1 MKRCPRGHFLG
12 GGAAIALVGAA
23 LMRDFVEAA
32 SAADPSDLA
41 TLGAALELESAAI
54 KAYDDAAA
62 TKLLSAGVLKVAL
75 GFRGDHVAHHDA
87 LAAAIRAAGAAPS
100 LKIAHLDY
108 PALTAEA
115 DVLRFAKTVE
125 ERAAS
130 TYLSVVP
137 DLVDRKLAQV
147 AAAIL
152 GVETTHVALLAQS
165 PRLRSSIRTRI
176 RRLIRAPQREVGSA
190 ADLSRQ
196 VFSPDVRRRGRRR
209 ERASDVSHQSP

>member
-62 TKLLSAGVLKVAL
+62 SKLLSAGVLKVAL

-130 TYLSVVP
+130 PTF
-137 DLVDRKLAQV
+137 
-147 AAAIL
+147 
-152 GVETTHVALLAQS
+152 
-165 PRLRSSIRTRI
+165 RSSPTSSIASS
-176 RRLIRAPQREVGSA
+176 RRSQQQSSASKRRMSRCSRKPSAPVVHTNTDSSSNSCSA
-190 ADLSRQ
+190 KRSR
-196 VFSPDVRRRGRRR
+196 VCG
-209 ERASDVSHQSP
+209 